1 MSKYIKVVKGTKN
14 NMVEVEMLDYYTRH
28 GWTVEDQEEDSK
40 PKSKKKT
47 AQPKPAVEEVVETIL
62 EEEVGNVNQGEIE

>member
-28 GWTVEDQEEDSK
+28 GWTVEDQEDPK

-62 EEEVGNVNQGEIE
+62 EEEVGNVNQGETE